1 MALLAYSP
9 GSIDWPYLDKDSAA
23 RLWVEL
29 GTWVEW
35 LRNRYE
41 LSHRIPPCWFKHG
54 PVAED

>member
-9 GSIDWPYLDKDSAA
+9 GSIEWPYLDKDSA
-23 RLWVEL
+23 
-29 GTWVEW
+29 EW

-41 LSHRIPPCWFKHG
+41 LSHRIPLCWFKHG